1 MKIYNRHKRL
11 LVEEIERHFMTREE
25 LLLRKELVK
34 LLIANN
40 HPKFARRLAKFNVN
54 IVELKD
60 APDFVAA
67 ISYDEGTI
75 YISRGLLADQTTFN
89 QLDVLMRHELAHN
102 LLMHQVRLMRHLGD
116 ELSER
121 FSSSA
126 TLHQFL
132 NIIEDWDISNTRYS
146 DADKKIVKN
155 LWLNGRFFPGLVTE
169 LDKPGWE
176 KLTLEE
182 MYVALDKELQKI
194 HKGVLAQRK
203 QDMSSAE
210 LAELEKQ
217 VARNDQI
224 ALRALETYDMYAN
237 NTAKPSRASGSLK
250 DFIDGKAYVFLG
262 RDQYGKDH
270 RLLFADLGP
279 VRQKVLTELQSLI
292 EAPNSSLM
300 DETELEE
307 LIDKISQSG
316 VAEKVDLTVTDTETD
331 EVIKVNNK
339 IPFVVSPE
347 EKFLVLE
354 FLKKLS
360 PKVRKVSKATVNV
373 NVGKAT
379 HSPDYVAAYNE
390 IIKTCDTDEVSD
402 EDLEAILTE
411 LIN

>member
-11 LVEEIERHFMTREE
+11 LIEEIERRFMTREE

-60 APDFVAA
+60 APPDFVAA

-75 YISRGLLADQTTFN
+75 YISRGLLADQETFN

-116 ELSER
+116 ELGER

-132 NIIEDWDISNTRYS
+132 NVIEDWDISNSGRYS

-155 LWLNGRFFPGLVTE
+155 LWVNGRLFPGLITE

-182 MYVALDKELQKI
+182 MYGALDRELQKI
-194 HKGVLAQRK
+194 HKGVLARRK

-217 VARNDQI
+217 IARNDQI
-224 ALRALETYDMYAN
+224 ALRALPAYDMYAN
-237 NTAKPSRASGSLK
+237 STAKPSRASGSLK

-300 DETELEE
+300 EEAGLEE

-316 VAEKVDLTVTDTETD
+316 VAEKVDLTATDTDTD
-331 EVIKVNNK
+331 EVLTVNNK

-360 PKVRKVSKATVNV
+360 PKVRKVAKVNV
-373 NVGKAT
+373 NVNKAT
-379 HSPDYVAAYNE
+379 HSQDYIAAYNE
-390 IIKTCDTDEVSD
+390 IIKTCDNNGVSD
-402 EDLEAILTE
+402 EDLEAILAE
-411 LIN
+411 LL

>member
-11 LVEEIERHFMTREE
+11 LIEAVTRHFMTREE

-67 ISYDEGTI
+67 ISYDEGTV
-75 YISRGLLADQTTFN
+75 YISRGLLLDQATFK

-116 ELSER
+116 ELGER

-126 TLHQFL
+126 TLHQLL

-146 DADKKIVKN
+146 EADKKIVKN
-155 LWLNGRFFPGLVTE
+155 LWLNGRLFPGLVTE

-176 KLTLEE
+176 KMTLEE

-203 QDMSSAE
+203 QDMLSTE
-210 LAELEKQ
+210 LAELEDQ
-217 VARNDQI
+217 IARNDQI
-224 ALRALETYDMYAN
+224 ALKALQTYGMYAD

-250 DFIDGKAYVFLG
+250 DFIEGKAYVFLG

-270 RLLFADLGP
+270 RLMFADVGP
-279 VRQKVLTELQSLI
+279 VRQKVLTELQNLI

-300 DETELEE
+300 EEAGLEE

-316 VAEKVDLTVTDTETD
+316 VAEKVDLTATDTDTG
-331 EVIKVNNK
+331 EVLTVNNK

-360 PKVRKVSKATVNV
+360 PKVRKVAKATVNV
-373 NVGKAT
+373 NVNKAT
-379 HSPDYVAAYNE
+379 HSQDYIAAYNE
-390 IIKTCDTDEVSD
+390 IIKTCDNNGVTD
-402 EDLEAILTE
+402 EDLEAILAE
-411 LIN
+411 LL